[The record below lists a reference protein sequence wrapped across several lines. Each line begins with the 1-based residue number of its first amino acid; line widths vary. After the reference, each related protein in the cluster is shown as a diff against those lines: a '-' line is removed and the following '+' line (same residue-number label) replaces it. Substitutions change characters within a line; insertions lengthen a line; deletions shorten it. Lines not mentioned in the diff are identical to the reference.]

1 MHRPIARL
9 GAYTRVFTIHVNFIF
24 INTLNAFQVFQL
36 HYVCEE
42 ACMCVDIG
50 IASNCCYINMIK
62 KRIKQKQKVIH

>member
-9 GAYTRVFTIHVNFIF
+9 GAYSPYTRVFTIRVNFIF

-42 ACMCVDIG
+42 TCV
-50 IASNCCYINMIK
+50 
-62 KRIKQKQKVIH
+62 